1 MSVCVFI
8 IIIITHQRCLSNKT
22 QQQSTRQTRFAPQK
36 QQQKLLTIINAP
48 FSPPKNEK
56 NYFARLA
63 KRNQPDELFAVPQK
77 EQQQQ
82 RGVAAKGTLTGNIPP
97 HYSPKYRMKAARVR

>member
-1 MSVCVFI
+1 MCVFI

-48 FSPPKNEK
+48 FSPQQKRKK